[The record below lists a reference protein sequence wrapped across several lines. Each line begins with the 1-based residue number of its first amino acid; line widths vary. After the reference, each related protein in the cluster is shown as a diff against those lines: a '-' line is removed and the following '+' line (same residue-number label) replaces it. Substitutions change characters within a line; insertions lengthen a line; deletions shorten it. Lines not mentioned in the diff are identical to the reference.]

1 MQHAAVHGQAG
12 DRPAD
17 RALRNTVGQSARQ
30 AGSLVTPEGLRFDF
44 PFDRALTTR
53 ELATIEGEVRRII
66 REDRPVIV
74 EVMPMPL
81 AAARGA
87 DAFFDEKYGEDVRTV
102 AVEGYS
108 LELCGG
114 THCRASGQ
122 VGGFVIVGE
131 RSIGSGTRRIEALT
145 GDAADAYLDTARATL
160 ARTADAVGA
169 QAADAVPTRV
179 ADLQAQVRELER
191 RLRAG
196 GGAVPRPAD
205 LIRDAVV
212 LPGGSRMVARAVDL
226 PSADELKALARDVR
240 GAFPEGVIALGL
252 AGPAPELFV
261 TVSADLVARGVA
273 AGDLV
278 RDVAPLIGGK
288 GGGRPEMAQARG
300 TDPSGLQ
307 RALEGITAAVAARL
321 ARRTT

>member
-1 MQHAAVHGQAG
+1 
-12 DRPAD
+12 
-17 RALRNTVGQSARQ
+17 
-30 AGSLVTPEGLRFDF
+30 
-44 PFDRALTTR
+44 
-53 ELATIEGEVRRII
+53 
-66 REDRPVIV
+66 
-74 EVMPMPL
+74 VMPMPR

-114 THCRASGQ
+114 THCGASGQ
-122 VGGFVIVGE
+122 VGGFVIAGE

-145 GDAADAYLDTARATL
+145 GDAADAYLDA
-160 ARTADAVGA
+160 ARTTLSRTAEAVGA
-169 QAADAVPTRV
+169 QGTDAVPARV
-179 ADLQAQVRELER
+179 AELQAQVKDLEK
-191 RLRAG
+191 RLKAG

-205 LIRDAVV
+205 LIREAVT
-212 LPGGSRMVARAVDL
+212 LPGGARLVARAVDV

-252 AGPAPELFV
+252 VGPAPELFV

-278 RDVAPLIGGK
+278 RDAAPLIGGK

-300 TDPSGLQ
+300 SDPTGLQ
-307 RALEGITAAVAARL
+307 RALEGIAAAVADRL
-321 ARRTT
+321 AGRPA